1 MKSFCLVFL
10 AVIQAFSVNCTIF
23 LWSNK
28 QFDIFPLQKFTDDDL
43 AQVVSMMDNP
53 KLVAYSNPNQ
63 NLPSKLKDLVHDSFS
78 AYTTNDELLYLDTIG
93 RF

>member
-1 MKSFCLVFL
+1 
-10 AVIQAFSVNCTIF
+10 
-23 LWSNK
+23 
-28 QFDIFPLQKFTDDDL
+28 
-43 AQVVSMMDNP
+43 MMDNP